1 MLQAKARWN
10 IGAAD
15 GNAAERLAEELNLPP
30 IISRLL
36 VVRGITDSTQAAHF
50 LNGGTDQTYDPFL
63 LDGMEQA
70 VERIRKAV
78 DNGEHIRIYGD
89 YDADGVSSTTLMV
102 HLLRQLGCTFDYYIP
117 HRVHEGYGLNT
128 AALDAAKEQGVGLIV
143 TVDTGISA
151 VNEIAYANALGI
163 DVIVTDHHE
172 PPEVLPDA
180 YVLINPKKPGCPY
193 PYKQLAGVGVALK
206 LAQAL
211 LGRWPEELLEFA
223 AIGTVADLMLL
234 TDENRIIV
242 KQGLE
247 RMRSTSNYGIRS
259 LLEIA
264 GIPVREVSSTHIGF
278 ALAPRINASG
288 RLLSADTAVRLLT
301 TTSEQ
306 EADQLAFELD
316 QLNKE
321 RQRIVDE
328 MAKQAVDMVEKRK
341 ADGGLPD
348 AIVLAHEEWNVGV
361 IGIVASKI
369 VDRFYRP
376 TIILGID
383 PETGMAKGSARSIAG
398 FDMYRALTHCSDIMD
413 HYGGH
418 PMAAGMT
425 LARAHL
431 PELGLRLEQLAK
443 EWLTPDDYIPRLDAD
458 LVCDFSDVTLESIGQ
473 LERLGPF
480 GMGNPSPRFVFGDL
494 ALNDMRTM
502 GKEQQHL
509 KLSLR
514 SAQDETAAAM
524 DGVGFGK
531 ASLAEW
537 ISPSAQL
544 EVLGELSINEW
555 NGVRR
560 PQIMIQDVRVPEIQL
575 FDWRGAPKPEKKL
588 AELCERLERHNSGQH
603 DSLPAVIVFG
613 EAVPAPLQSPSV
625 RYALW
630 CADIHGRF
638 RPANERAELTPLSEA
653 LDVFIYCLPQR
664 MEQLHALAAEASSA
678 QRYYAAFGGTE
689 EDKQGSVMP
698 GREMFKAVY
707 GAVMALRPEAAS
719 RSTGVQV
726 VQAIARRCGLSPH
739 LVLFIL
745 DVFTELG
752 LIEPEGEGYRVV
764 PSSEKKDLSV
774 SLLYRSRSKR
784 PDVEQELL
792 YCSAKELRLKL
803 LRGPEPNH
811 SMMEEI
817 V

>member
-15 GNAAERLAEELNLPP
+15 GNAAERLAEELHLPP

-36 VVRGITDSTQAAHF
+36 VVRGITDSAQAAHF

-70 VERIRKAV
+70 VERIRKAI
-78 DNGEHIRIYGD
+78 DNGEYIRIYGD

-151 VNEIAYANALGI
+151 VKEIAHANALGI

-264 GIPVREVSSTHIGF
+264 GVPVREVTSTHIGF

-341 ADGGLPD
+341 ADVGLPD

-398 FDMYRALTHCSDIMD
+398 FDMYRALTHCSDLMD

-443 EWLTPDDYIPRLDAD
+443 EWLTPDDYIPQLDAD

-588 AELCERLERHNSGQH
+588 AELCERLERHHSGQH
-603 DSLPAVIVFG
+603 DCSPAVIVFG
-613 EAVPAPLQSPSV
+613 EAVPAPLQSPSAQ
-625 RYALW
+625 YTLW

-638 RPANERAELTPLSEA
+638 RPANERAGLTPLSEA
-653 LDVFIYCLPQR
+653 SDVFIYSLPQR

-689 EDKQGSVMP
+689 EDKQGSIMP

-707 GAVMALRPEAAS
+707 GAVMALRPEAAN
-719 RSTGVQV
+719 RSGGGQI
-726 VQAIARRCGLSPH
+726 VQAIARRCALSPH

-745 DVFTELG
+745 DVFTEIG
-752 LIEPEGEGYRVV
+752 LIELEGEGYRVV
-764 PSSEKKDLSV
+764 PSSEKKDLSA

-811 SMMEEI
+811 STMEEI

>member
-15 GNAAERLAEELNLPP
+15 GKAAERLAEELDLPP

-50 LNGGTDQTYDPFL
+50 LYGGTDQTYDPFL
-63 LDGMEQA
+63 LDGMDQA
-70 VERIRKAV
+70 VERIRKAI
-78 DNGEHIRIYGD
+78 DTGEHIRIYGD
-89 YDADGVSSTTLMV
+89 YDADGVSSTALMV

-117 HRVHEGYGLNT
+117 HRVHEGYGLNN

-151 VNEIAYANALGI
+151 VKEIAHANALGI

-172 PPEVLPDA
+172 PPEVLPEA
-180 YVLINPKKPGCPY
+180 YALINPKKPGCPY

-247 RMRSTSNYGIRS
+247 RMRSTANYGIRA
-259 LLEIA
+259 LLEIS
-264 GIPVREVSSTHIGF
+264 GTKVREVTSTHIGF

-306 EADQLAFELD
+306 EAEQLAFELD

-341 ADGGLPD
+341 ANGGLPD

-361 IGIVASKI
+361 IGIVASKM

-398 FDMYRALTHCSDIMD
+398 FDMYRALTHCSDLMD

-425 LARAHL
+425 LAREHL
-431 PELGLRLEQLAK
+431 PELALRLERLAK
-443 EWLTPDDYIPRLDAD
+443 EWLTPDDYIPQLDAD

-480 GMGNPSPRFVFGDL
+480 GMGNPSPRFVFGGL

-514 SAQDETAAAM
+514 SAEDETAAAM

-575 FDWRGAPKPEKKL
+575 FDWRGTQRPEKKL
-588 AELCERLERHNSGQH
+588 GELCERLERHPMAQT
-603 DSLPAVIVFG
+603 DALPAVIVFG
-613 EAVPAPLQSPSV
+613 EAVPVPLQASSSK
-625 RYALW
+625 YTLW
-630 CADIHGRF
+630 CADVHGRF
-638 RPANERAELTPLSEA
+638 RPANAQAKLTVLSA
-653 LDVFIYCLPQR
+653 ASDVFIYTLPQR
-664 MEQLHALAAEASSA
+664 MEQLHALSVEAASA

-689 EDKQGSVMP
+689 EDKQGSIMP

-707 GAVMALRPEAAS
+707 GAVMALRPEAAN
-719 RSTGVQV
+719 RSAGGQV
-726 VQAIARRCGLSPH
+726 VQAIAKRCAISPH
-739 LVLFIL
+739 LVRFIL

-752 LIEPEGEGYRVV
+752 LIEPEGEGYRIV
-764 PSSEKKDLSV
+764 PSSEKKDLSA
-774 SLLYRSRSKR
+774 SLLYRSRLKR
-784 PDVEQELL
+784 PDIEQELL
-792 YCSAKELRLKL
+792 YCSAKELRSKL
-803 LRGPEPNH
+803 LKAPGPNH
-811 SMMEEI
+811 SIMEEI